1 MTIRIGIIGTGNI
14 GTSHAANLA
23 RVVSGSSVSV
33 VFDADAA
40 RAREVAGD
48 FGARVAPTVIDVIE
62 ADDVDAVLIASPDA
76 MHAEQALIA
85 IAAGKPMLC
94 EKPLA
99 VGDVNARNV
108 VDAEVA
114 FGRRLIQVGF
124 MRRFDPGYNRLKAEL
139 TASGIGEPLI
149 VHNVH
154 RNTSAPYG
162 LRTEQT
168 LTNMVTHEFD
178 INRWLI
184 GEELTS
190 VMVLP
195 GKRGPLTPEGESDPI
210 LVVLQSQTGVL
221 IEVEAFCNAQYGY
234 EVQCRVTGS
243 RGQAVMGDGAWVTRS
258 ADFVRGTELPELWL
272 GRFAEAYRMQLQ
284 SWIDSLKSGGPLL
297 GASAWDGY
305 AAAVIS
311 DRAIEAHRT
320 GRRVDIELP
329 AKPPLY
335 C

>member
-1 MTIRIGIIGTGNI
+1 M
-14 GTSHAANLA
+14 
-23 RVVSGSSVSV
+23 
-33 VFDADAA
+33 
-40 RAREVAGD
+40 AGD